1 MNKKIRVIARGSR
14 LSRLQVE
21 EVFKKFPNLAYEIKY
36 LESYGDKNLQ
46 ISLLNGEAPADIFT
60 RELDDAIRRGD
71 ADIAIH
77 SAKDL
82 PYPLPEDIEV
92 IALFPAFDTTDSLV
106 SRDHKKLAELPAGSV
121 IGTSSPLRKKGL
133 SKLRPDL
140 TIKGIRGCIEE
151 RVQQVKDGK
160 FDAAIVATCALKRLG
175 MEDEI
180 AEVLP
185 FATHPLQG
193 FLAITAKK
201 VKSEE
206 RRENAKKEN
215 APLGV
220 PADLQISCKR
230 EESQACL
237 NSSECSR
244 NSLQKSDGKERTSEN
259 TDKYTH
265 QELRAA
271 FASQSILDR
280 QGKVQ
285 LVGFGPGDPD
295 LLTLKAAKAIDH
307 ADIIFYDDLI
317 DPSYLENKKAE
328 KVYVG
333 KRAGYHHKEQ
343 ATINRLL
350 LDAARQ
356 GKNVVR
362 LKGGD
367 PMIFAHGSEEIEYLE
382 SNLIQVEVIPG
393 VTTASALAA
402 SQKISL
408 THRDFSS
415 SVALVSGHTPQPV
428 TPDAETLVYYMGAKQ
443 LQAIATK
450 LIDEDGWAFNT
461 PVLLTYNV
469 SRKDEQTFETTL
481 WKLRNGEE
489 ATANNYSAA
498 TGKNAGESIALADL
512 PTPLIA
518 LIGNVAG
525 LKHRQAS
532 AIKPTLYT
540 GNMPALEK
548 RKPDYTYTPLIEM
561 HEYEPVHWTQWEGEP
576 EKKGGDNDRKSNFEK
591 EVEEDNED
599 GLEFDEYEWAEE
611 LQDNLNDFDSPYK
624 DIFLFTSQYAV
635 KAWFNLLRK
644 TGKSTAAPKDVKF
657 VSIGATTT
665 AALQQEGI
673 KDIEQVEKD
682 NSFGV
687 IEWFKNKYDYYRNAA
702 IQHQKRNWSELY
714 HSEEEEEEEE
724 NEDLD
729 ENMNE
734 DLEEHRPA
742 ILYPQSNL
750 SNNTIAEELYKAGYD
765 VETISVYVN
774 KMPKHPRRVNLN
786 HFKRIVFTSP
796 STIDNFIKLYGK
808 LPDNVEFITRGPITQ
823 AHLDEILNKE

>member
-21 EVFKKFPNLAYEIKY
+21 EVFKNFPELAYEIKY
-36 LESYGDKNLQ
+36 LESYGDKNQQ

-60 RELDDAIRRGD
+60 RELDDAIRQGD

-106 SRDHKKLAELPAGSV
+106 SRDHKKLAELPACSI

-133 SKLRPDL
+133 NDLRPDL

-160 FDAAIVATCALKRLG
+160 YDAAIVATCALKRLG

-185 FATHPLQG
+185 FPTHPLQG
-193 FLAITAKK
+193 FLAITGKK

-206 RRENAKKEN
+206 RRMKNQNAESSSASEQENSSLFTLRSSLKN
-215 APLGV
+215 L
-220 PADLQISCKR
+220 
-230 EESQACL
+230 L
-237 NSSECSR
+237 NS
-244 NSLQKSDGKERTSEN
+244 
-259 TDKYTH
+259 
-265 QELRAA
+265 
-271 FASQSILDR
+271 
-280 QGKVQ
+280 QGSVS

-295 LLTLKAAKAIDH
+295 LLTIKAAKAIDA

-317 DPSYLENKKAE
+317 DDSYLADKKAE
-328 KVYVG
+328 KIYVG

-343 ATINRLL
+343 ADINRLL
-350 LDAARQ
+350 LNAARE

-382 SNLIQVEVIPG
+382 SNLIKVNVIPG
-393 VTTASALAA
+393 ITTASALAA

-443 LQAIATK
+443 LQTIATQ
-450 LIDEDGWAFNT
+450 LIDKEGWAFNT

-469 SRKDEQTFETTL
+469 SRPDEQTFETTL
-481 WKLRNGEE
+481 WNLRNGEMQ
-489 ATANNYSAA
+489 N
-498 TGKNAGESIALADL
+498 L

-525 LKHRQAS
+525 LKHHQAS
-532 AIKPTLYT
+532 DIKPTLYT
-540 GNMPALEK
+540 GTLPAIEK
-548 RKPDYTYTPLIEM
+548 RKADYTYTPLIEISY
-561 HEYEPVHWTQWEGEP
+561 HPSYFTKILEDHYFERYDG
-576 EKKGGDNDRKSNFEK
+576 KSFTKYCEW
-591 EVEEDNED
+591 
-599 GLEFDEYEWAEE
+599 DESQALY
-611 LQDNLNDFDSPYK
+611 Y
-624 DIFLFTSQYAV
+624 IFTSQYGVQATLDYYDLILNEQEEHV
-635 KAWFNLLRK
+635 FI
-644 TGKSTAAPKDVKF
+644 
-657 VSIGATTT
+657 SIGDTTT
-665 AALQQEGI
+665 EALHKAGVKNVI
-673 KDIEQVEKD
+673 QVEQD
-682 NSFGV
+682 NRYGV
-687 IEWFKNKYDYYRNAA
+687 IEWFKKEKERLDAEKPRYEQ
-702 IQHQKRNWSELY
+702 IMKK
-714 HSEEEEEEEE
+714 
-724 NEDLD
+724 LD
-729 ENMNE
+729 ELDDPDEQDAYYYKEEDFLQRYENRLVFYPHSSLSPEDIPLALQELGFNVLSAVVYNNE
-734 DLEEHRPA
+734 L
-742 ILYPQSNL
+742 
-750 SNNTIAEELYKAGYD
+750 
-765 VETISVYVN
+765 
-774 KMPKHPRRVNLN
+774 PKNPRRVNLN

-808 LPDNVEFITRGPITQ
+808 LPENTEFITRGPITQ
-823 AHLDEILNKE
+823 AHLEEVLNK

>member
-21 EVFKKFPNLAYEIKY
+21 EVFKNFPELAYEIKY
-36 LESYGDKNLQ
+36 LESYGDKNQQ

-60 RELDDAIRRGD
+60 RELDDAIRQGD

-106 SRDHKKLAELPAGSV
+106 SRDHKKLAELPAGSI

-133 SKLRPDL
+133 NELRPDL

-160 FDAAIVATCALKRLG
+160 YDAAIVATCALKRLG

-185 FATHPLQG
+185 FPTHPLQG

-201 VKSEE
+201 GS
-206 RRENAKKEN
+206 
-215 APLGV
+215 
-220 PADLQISCKR
+220 DLKQ
-230 EESQACL
+230 
-237 NSSECSR
+237 
-244 NSLQKSDGKERTSEN
+244 
-259 TDKYTH
+259 
-265 QELRAA
+265 A
-271 FASQSILDR
+271 FASKSILDK
-280 QGKVQ
+280 QGSVS

-295 LLTLKAAKAIDH
+295 LLTIKAAKAIDA

-317 DPSYLENKKAE
+317 DDSYLADKKAE

-343 ATINRLL
+343 ADINRLL
-350 LDAARQ
+350 LEAARE

-382 SNLIQVEVIPG
+382 SNLIKVNVIPG
-393 VTTASALAA
+393 ITTASALAA

-443 LQAIATK
+443 LQTIATQ
-450 LIDEDGWAFNT
+450 LIDKEGWAFNT

-469 SRKDEQTFETTL
+469 SRPDEQTFEATL
-481 WKLRNGEE
+481 WNLRNGEMQH
-489 ATANNYSAA
+489 
-498 TGKNAGESIALADL
+498 L

-518 LIGNVAG
+518 LFGYVAG
-525 LKHRQAS
+525 LKHHQAS
-532 AIKPTLYT
+532 DIKPTLYT
-540 GNMPALEK
+540 GTLPAIEK
-548 RKPDYTYTPLIEM
+548 RKADYTYTPLIEISY
-561 HEYEPVHWTQWEGEP
+561 HPSYFT
-576 EKKGGDNDRKSNFEK
+576 KIL
-591 EVEEDNED
+591 EDNYCEHYD
-599 GLEFDEYEWAEE
+599 GKSFTEYCEWDESQALY
-611 LQDNLNDFDSPYK
+611 Y
-624 DIFLFTSQYAV
+624 IFTSQYGVHATLDYYDLIFKEQEEHV
-635 KAWFNLLRK
+635 FISIGDTTTEALHKA
-644 TGKSTAAPKDVKF
+644 GVKDV
-657 VSIGATTT
+657 I
-665 AALQQEGI
+665 
-673 KDIEQVEKD
+673 QVEQD
-682 NSFGV
+682 NRYGV
-687 IEWFKNKYDYYRNAA
+687 IEWFKKEKERLDAA
-702 IQHQKRNWSELY
+702 RPQYEHSYELF
-714 HSEEEEEEEE
+714 EKM
-724 NEDLD
+724 DLD
-729 ENMNE
+729 NYDHELADFVYRYENRLVFYPHSSLSPEDIPLALQELGFNVLSAVVYNNE
-734 DLEEHRPA
+734 L
-742 ILYPQSNL
+742 
-750 SNNTIAEELYKAGYD
+750 
-765 VETISVYVN
+765 
-774 KMPKHPRRVNLN
+774 PKNPRRVNLN

-808 LPDNVEFITRGPITQ
+808 LPENTEFITRGPITQ
-823 AHLDEILNKE
+823 AHLEEVMKVKNKK

>member
-21 EVFKKFPNLAYEIKY
+21 EVFKNFPELAYEIKY
-36 LESYGDKNLQ
+36 LESYGDKNQQ

-60 RELDDAIRRGD
+60 RELDDAIRQGD

-106 SRDHKKLAELPAGSV
+106 SRNHKKLAELPAGSI

-133 SKLRPDL
+133 NELRPDL

-160 FDAAIVATCALKRLG
+160 YDAAIVATCALKRLG

-185 FATHPLQG
+185 FPTHPLQG

-201 VKSEE
+201 GS
-206 RRENAKKEN
+206 
-215 APLGV
+215 
-220 PADLQISCKR
+220 DLKQ
-230 EESQACL
+230 
-237 NSSECSR
+237 
-244 NSLQKSDGKERTSEN
+244 
-259 TDKYTH
+259 
-265 QELRAA
+265 A
-271 FASQSILDR
+271 FASKSILDK
-280 QGKVQ
+280 QGSVS

-295 LLTLKAAKAIDH
+295 LLTIKAAKAIDA

-317 DPSYLENKKAE
+317 DDSYLADKKAE
-328 KVYVG
+328 KIYVG

-343 ATINRLL
+343 ADINRLL
-350 LDAARQ
+350 LEAARE

-382 SNLIQVEVIPG
+382 SNLIKVNVIPG
-393 VTTASALAA
+393 ITTASALAA

-443 LQAIATK
+443 LQTIATQ
-450 LIDEDGWAFNT
+450 LIDKEGWAFNT

-469 SRKDEQTFETTL
+469 SRPDEQTFETTL
-481 WKLRNGEE
+481 WNLRNGEMQ
-489 ATANNYSAA
+489 N
-498 TGKNAGESIALADL
+498 L

-525 LKHRQAS
+525 LKHHQAS
-532 AIKPTLYT
+532 DIKPTLYT
-540 GNMPALEK
+540 GTLPAIEK
-548 RKPDYTYTPLIEM
+548 RKADYTYTPLIEISY
-561 HEYEPVHWTQWEGEP
+561 HPSYFT
-576 EKKGGDNDRKSNFEK
+576 KIL
-591 EVEEDNED
+591 EDNYCKQYD
-599 GLEFDEYEWAEE
+599 GKCFTKYCEWDESQALY
-611 LQDNLNDFDSPYK
+611 Y
-624 DIFLFTSQYAV
+624 IFTSQYGVEATLEDYDLIFKEQEKHV
-635 KAWFNLLRK
+635 FI
-644 TGKSTAAPKDVKF
+644 
-657 VSIGATTT
+657 SIGDTTT
-665 AALQQEGI
+665 EALHKAGVKNVI
-673 KDIEQVEKD
+673 QVEQD
-682 NSFGV
+682 NRYGV
-687 IEWFKNKYDYYRNAA
+687 IEWFKKEKERLDAA
-702 IQHQKRNWSELY
+702 RPQYEHSFELF
-714 HSEEEEEEEE
+714 EKM
-724 NEDLD
+724 DLD
-729 ENMNE
+729 NYDHELADFVYRYENRLVFYPHSSLSPEDIPLALQKLGFDVLSAIVYNNE
-734 DLEEHRPA
+734 L
-742 ILYPQSNL
+742 
-750 SNNTIAEELYKAGYD
+750 
-765 VETISVYVN
+765 
-774 KMPKHPRRVNLN
+774 PKNPRRVNLN

-808 LPDNVEFITRGPITQ
+808 LPENTEFITRGPITQ
-823 AHLDEILNKE
+823 AHLEEVLNK

>member
-21 EVFKKFPNLAYEIKY
+21 EVFKNFPELAYEIKY
-36 LESYGDKNLQ
+36 LESYGDKNQQ

-60 RELDDAIRRGD
+60 RELDDAIRQGD

-106 SRDHKKLAELPAGSV
+106 SRDNKKLAELPAGSI

-133 SKLRPDL
+133 NELRPDL
-140 TIKGIRGCIEE
+140 TIKGIRGCIEG

-160 FDAAIVATCALKRLG
+160 YDAAIVATCALKRLG

-185 FATHPLQG
+185 FPTHPLQG
-193 FLAITAKK
+193 FLAITGKK

-206 RRENAKKEN
+206 RRMKNQNAESSSASEQENSSLFTLRSSLKN
-215 APLGV
+215 L
-220 PADLQISCKR
+220 
-230 EESQACL
+230 L
-237 NSSECSR
+237 NS
-244 NSLQKSDGKERTSEN
+244 
-259 TDKYTH
+259 
-265 QELRAA
+265 
-271 FASQSILDR
+271 
-280 QGKVQ
+280 QGSVS

-295 LLTLKAAKAIDH
+295 LLTIKAAKAIDA

-317 DPSYLENKKAE
+317 DDSYLADKKAE
-328 KVYVG
+328 KIYVG

-343 ATINRLL
+343 AEINRLL
-350 LDAARQ
+350 LEAARE

-382 SNLIQVEVIPG
+382 SNLIKVNVIPG
-393 VTTASALAA
+393 ITTASALAA

-443 LQAIATK
+443 LQTIATQ
-450 LIDEDGWAFNT
+450 LIDKEGWAFNT

-469 SRKDEQTFETTL
+469 SRPDEQTFETTL
-481 WKLRNGEE
+481 WNLRNGEMQ
-489 ATANNYSAA
+489 N
-498 TGKNAGESIALADL
+498 L

-525 LKHRQAS
+525 LKHHQAS
-532 AIKPTLYT
+532 DIKPTLYT
-540 GNMPALEK
+540 GTLPAIEK
-548 RKPDYTYTPLIEM
+548 RKADYTYTPLIEISY
-561 HEYEPVHWTQWEGEP
+561 HPSYFTKILEDHYFERYDG
-576 EKKGGDNDRKSNFEK
+576 KSFTKYCEW
-591 EVEEDNED
+591 
-599 GLEFDEYEWAEE
+599 DESQALY
-611 LQDNLNDFDSPYK
+611 Y
-624 DIFLFTSQYAV
+624 IFTSQYGVHATLDYYDLIFKEQEEHV
-635 KAWFNLLRK
+635 FI
-644 TGKSTAAPKDVKF
+644 
-657 VSIGATTT
+657 SIGDTTT
-665 AALQQEGI
+665 EALHKAGVKNVI
-673 KDIEQVEKD
+673 QVEQD
-682 NSFGV
+682 NRYGV
-687 IEWFKNKYDYYRNAA
+687 IEWFKKEKERLDAEKPRYEQ
-702 IQHQKRNWSELY
+702 IMKK
-714 HSEEEEEEEE
+714 
-724 NEDLD
+724 LD
-729 ENMNE
+729 ELNDPDEQDAYYYKEEDFLQRYENRLVFYPHSSLSPEDIPLALQELGFNVLSAVVYNNE
-734 DLEEHRPA
+734 L
-742 ILYPQSNL
+742 
-750 SNNTIAEELYKAGYD
+750 
-765 VETISVYVN
+765 
-774 KMPKHPRRVNLN
+774 PKNPRRVNLN

-808 LPDNVEFITRGPITQ
+808 LPENTEFITRGPITQ
-823 AHLDEILNKE
+823 AHLEEVMKVKNEE

>member
-21 EVFKKFPNLAYEIKY
+21 EVFKNFPELAYEIKY
-36 LESYGDKNLQ
+36 LESYGDKNQQ

-60 RELDDAIRRGD
+60 RELDDAIRQGD

-106 SRDHKKLAELPAGSV
+106 SRDHRKLAELPAGSI

-133 SKLRPDL
+133 NELRPDL
-140 TIKGIRGCIEE
+140 NIKGIRGCIEE

-160 FDAAIVATCALKRLG
+160 YDAAIVATCALKRLG

-185 FATHPLQG
+185 FPTHPLQG

-201 VKSEE
+201 GSQ
-206 RRENAKKEN
+206 
-215 APLGV
+215 
-220 PADLQISCKR
+220 DLKQ
-230 EESQACL
+230 
-237 NSSECSR
+237 
-244 NSLQKSDGKERTSEN
+244 
-259 TDKYTH
+259 
-265 QELRAA
+265 A
-271 FASQSILDR
+271 FASKSILDK
-280 QGKVQ
+280 QGTAS

-295 LLTLKAAKAIDH
+295 LLTIKAAKAIDA

-317 DPSYLENKKAE
+317 DDSYLADKKAE
-328 KVYVG
+328 KIYVG

-343 ATINRLL
+343 AEINRLL
-350 LDAARQ
+350 LEAARE

-382 SNLIQVEVIPG
+382 SNLIQVNVIPG
-393 VTTASALAA
+393 ITTASALAA

-443 LQAIATK
+443 LQAIATQ
-450 LIDEDGWAFNT
+450 LIDEKGWAFNT

-469 SRKDEQTFETTL
+469 SRPDEQTFETTL
-481 WKLRNGEE
+481 WNLRNGEMQ
-489 ATANNYSAA
+489 N
-498 TGKNAGESIALADL
+498 L

-525 LKHRQAS
+525 LKHHQAS
-532 AIKPTLYT
+532 DIKPTLYT
-540 GNMPALEK
+540 GTLPAIEK
-548 RKPDYTYTPLIEM
+548 RKADYTYTPLIEINYRPTYFT
-561 HEYEPVHWTQWEGEP
+561 EDTDDYA
-576 EKKGGDNDRKSNFEK
+576 KYYL
-591 EVEEDNED
+591 EEDYNA
-599 GLEFDEYEWAEE
+599 FDLGFVAAKY
-611 LQDNLNDFDSPYK
+611 
-624 DIFLFTSQYAV
+624 ILFTSQYGVYATQEEIQYYLDDEDV
-635 KAWFNLLRK
+635 HQSYISIGDTTTEALHKA
-644 TGKSTAAPKDVKF
+644 GVKDV
-657 VSIGATTT
+657 I
-665 AALQQEGI
+665 QI
-673 KDIEQVEKD
+673 EKD
-682 NSFGV
+682 NRYGV
-687 IEWFKNKYDYYRNAA
+687 IEWFKKEKEKYNAA
-702 IQHQKRNWSELY
+702 KPRYEQVKKKLRELKDQKEKDAYRQKEQEFMQWYESRLIFYPHSSLSSEAIPLALY
-714 HSEEEEEEEE
+714 ELGFNVESVV
-724 NEDLD
+724 
-729 ENMNE
+729 
-734 DLEEHRPA
+734 A
-742 ILYPQSNL
+742 Y
-750 SNNTIAEELYKAGYD
+750 NNVL
-765 VETISVYVN
+765 
-774 KMPKHPRRVNLN
+774 PKHVRRVNLN

-808 LPDNVEFITRGPITQ
+808 LPENTEFITRGPITQ
-823 AHLDEILNKE
+823 AHLEEVLNK

>member
-21 EVFKKFPNLAYEIKY
+21 EVFKNFPELAYEIKY
-36 LESYGDKNLQ
+36 LESYGDKNQQ

-60 RELDDAIRRGD
+60 RELDDAIRQGD

-106 SRDHKKLAELPAGSV
+106 SRDHKKLAELPAGSI

-133 SKLRPDL
+133 NELRPDL

-160 FDAAIVATCALKRLG
+160 YDAAIVATCALKRLG

-185 FATHPLQG
+185 FPTHPLQG
-193 FLAITAKK
+193 FLAITGKK

-206 RRENAKKEN
+206 RRMKNQNAESSSASEQENSSLFTLRSSLKN
-215 APLGV
+215 L
-220 PADLQISCKR
+220 
-230 EESQACL
+230 L
-237 NSSECSR
+237 NS
-244 NSLQKSDGKERTSEN
+244 
-259 TDKYTH
+259 
-265 QELRAA
+265 
-271 FASQSILDR
+271 
-280 QGKVQ
+280 QGSVS

-295 LLTLKAAKAIDH
+295 LLTIKAAKAIDA

-317 DPSYLENKKAE
+317 DDSYLADKKAE
-328 KVYVG
+328 KIYVG

-343 ATINRLL
+343 AEINRLL
-350 LDAARQ
+350 LDAARE

-382 SNLIQVEVIPG
+382 SNLIQVNVIPG
-393 VTTASALAA
+393 ITTASALAA

-443 LQAIATK
+443 LQTIATQ
-450 LIDEDGWAFNT
+450 LIDKEGWAFNT

-469 SRKDEQTFETTL
+469 SRPDEQTFETTL
-481 WKLRNGEE
+481 WELRNGEKKE
-489 ATANNYSAA
+489 
-498 TGKNAGESIALADL
+498 L

-525 LKHRQAS
+525 LKHHQAS
-532 AIKPTLYT
+532 DIKPTLYT
-540 GNMPALEK
+540 GTLPAMEK
-548 RKPDYTYTPLIEM
+548 RKADYTYTPLIEISY
-561 HEYEPVHWTQWEGEP
+561 HPSYFTKILEDHYCDRYDGKSFTKYCEWDESQALYYIFTSQYGVHATLDYYDLIFKEQEEHVFISI
-576 EKKGGDNDRKSNFEK
+576 GDTTTEALHKAGVKNVIQ
-591 EVEEDNED
+591 VEEDNR
-599 GLEFDEYEWAEE
+599 Y
-611 LQDNLNDFDSPYK
+611 
-624 DIFLFTSQYAV
+624 
-635 KAWFNLLRK
+635 
-644 TGKSTAAPKDVKF
+644 
-657 VSIGATTT
+657 
-665 AALQQEGI
+665 
-673 KDIEQVEKD
+673 
-682 NSFGV
+682 GV
-687 IEWFKNKYDYYRNAA
+687 IEWFKKEKERLDAA
-702 IQHQKRNWSELY
+702 RPQYEHSYELF
-714 HSEEEEEEEE
+714 EKM
-724 NEDLD
+724 DLD
-729 ENMNE
+729 NYDHELADFVYRYENRLVFYPHSSLSPEDIPLALQELGFNVLSAVVYNNE
-734 DLEEHRPA
+734 L
-742 ILYPQSNL
+742 
-750 SNNTIAEELYKAGYD
+750 
-765 VETISVYVN
+765 
-774 KMPKHPRRVNLN
+774 PKNPRRVNLN

-808 LPDNVEFITRGPITQ
+808 LPENTEFITRGPITQ
-823 AHLDEILNKE
+823 AHLEEVLKVKNKK

>member
-21 EVFKKFPNLAYEIKY
+21 EVFKNFPELAYEIKY
-36 LESYGDKNLQ
+36 LESYGDKNQQ

-60 RELDDAIRRGD
+60 RELDDAIRQGD

-106 SRDHKKLAELPAGSV
+106 SRDHRKLAELPAGSI

-133 SKLRPDL
+133 NELRPDL

-160 FDAAIVATCALKRLG
+160 YDAAIVATCALKRLG

-185 FATHPLQG
+185 FPTHPLQG

-201 VKSEE
+201 GSQ
-206 RRENAKKEN
+206 
-215 APLGV
+215 
-220 PADLQISCKR
+220 DLKQ
-230 EESQACL
+230 
-237 NSSECSR
+237 
-244 NSLQKSDGKERTSEN
+244 
-259 TDKYTH
+259 
-265 QELRAA
+265 A
-271 FASQSILDR
+271 FASKSILDK
-280 QGKVQ
+280 QGTAS

-295 LLTLKAAKAIDH
+295 LLTIKAAKAIDA

-317 DPSYLENKKAE
+317 DDSYLADKKAE
-328 KVYVG
+328 KIYVG

-343 ATINRLL
+343 AEINRLL
-350 LDAARQ
+350 LEAARE

-382 SNLIQVEVIPG
+382 SNLIKVNVIPG
-393 VTTASALAA
+393 ITTASALAA

-443 LQAIATK
+443 LQAIAAQ
-450 LIDEDGWAFNT
+450 LIDEKSWAFNT

-469 SRKDEQTFETTL
+469 SHPDEQTFETTL
-481 WKLRNGEE
+481 WNLRNGEMQ
-489 ATANNYSAA
+489 N
-498 TGKNAGESIALADL
+498 L

-518 LIGNVAG
+518 LMGNVAG
-525 LKHRQAS
+525 LKHHQAS
-532 AIKPTLYT
+532 DIKPTLYT
-540 GNMPALEK
+540 GTLPAIEK
-548 RKPDYTYTPLIEM
+548 RKADYTYTPLIEINYRPTYFT
-561 HEYEPVHWTQWEGEP
+561 EDTDDYA
-576 EKKGGDNDRKSNFEK
+576 KYYL
-591 EVEEDNED
+591 EEDYNA
-599 GLEFDEYEWAEE
+599 FDLGFVAAKY
-611 LQDNLNDFDSPYK
+611 
-624 DIFLFTSQYAV
+624 ILFTSQYGVYATQEEIQDYLDDEDV
-635 KAWFNLLRK
+635 HQSYISIGDTTTEALHKA
-644 TGKSTAAPKDVKF
+644 GVKDV
-657 VSIGATTT
+657 I
-665 AALQQEGI
+665 QI
-673 KDIEQVEKD
+673 EKD
-682 NSFGV
+682 NRYGV
-687 IEWFKNKYDYYRNAA
+687 IEWFKKEKEKYNAA
-702 IQHQKRNWSELY
+702 KPRYEQVKKKLRELKDQKEKDAYRQKEQEFMQWYESRLIFYPHSSLSSEAIPLALY
-714 HSEEEEEEEE
+714 ELGFNVESVV
-724 NEDLD
+724 
-729 ENMNE
+729 
-734 DLEEHRPA
+734 A
-742 ILYPQSNL
+742 Y
-750 SNNTIAEELYKAGYD
+750 NNVL
-765 VETISVYVN
+765 
-774 KMPKHPRRVNLN
+774 PKHVRRVNLN

-808 LPDNVEFITRGPITQ
+808 LPENTEFITRGPITQ
-823 AHLDEILNKE
+823 DHLEEILNK

>member
-21 EVFKKFPNLAYEIKY
+21 EVFKNFPELAYEIKY
-36 LESYGDKNLQ
+36 LESYGDKNQQ

-60 RELDDAIRRGD
+60 RELDDAIRQGD

-106 SRDHKKLAELPAGSV
+106 SRDHKKLAELPAGSI

-133 SKLRPDL
+133 NELRPNL

-160 FDAAIVATCALKRLG
+160 YDAAIVATCALKRLG

-185 FATHPLQG
+185 FPTHPLQG
-193 FLAITAKK
+193 FLAVTAKK
-201 VKSEE
+201 GSQ
-206 RRENAKKEN
+206 
-215 APLGV
+215 
-220 PADLQISCKR
+220 DLKQ
-230 EESQACL
+230 
-237 NSSECSR
+237 
-244 NSLQKSDGKERTSEN
+244 
-259 TDKYTH
+259 
-265 QELRAA
+265 A
-271 FASQSILDR
+271 FASKSILDK
-280 QGKVQ
+280 QGSVS

-295 LLTLKAAKAIDH
+295 LLTIKAAKAIDA

-317 DPSYLENKKAE
+317 DDSYLADKKAE
-328 KVYVG
+328 KIYVG

-343 ATINRLL
+343 ADINRLL
-350 LDAARQ
+350 LEAARE

-382 SNLIQVEVIPG
+382 SNLIKVNVIPG
-393 VTTASALAA
+393 ITTASALAA

-443 LQAIATK
+443 LQTIATQ
-450 LIDEDGWAFNT
+450 LIDKEGWAFNT

-469 SRKDEQTFETTL
+469 SRPDEQTFETTL
-481 WKLRNGEE
+481 WNLRNGEMQ
-489 ATANNYSAA
+489 N
-498 TGKNAGESIALADL
+498 L

-525 LKHRQAS
+525 LKHHQAS
-532 AIKPTLYT
+532 DIKPTLYT
-540 GNMPALEK
+540 GTLPAIEK
-548 RKPDYTYTPLIEM
+548 RKADYTYTPLIEISY
-561 HEYEPVHWTQWEGEP
+561 HPSYFT
-576 EKKGGDNDRKSNFEK
+576 KIL
-591 EVEEDNED
+591 EDNYCEHYD
-599 GLEFDEYEWAEE
+599 GKSFTEYCEWDESQALY
-611 LQDNLNDFDSPYK
+611 Y
-624 DIFLFTSQYAV
+624 IFTSQYGVQATLDYYDLILNEQEEHV
-635 KAWFNLLRK
+635 FISIGDTTTEALHKA
-644 TGKSTAAPKDVKF
+644 GVKDV
-657 VSIGATTT
+657 I
-665 AALQQEGI
+665 
-673 KDIEQVEKD
+673 QVEQD
-682 NSFGV
+682 NRYGV
-687 IEWFKNKYDYYRNAA
+687 IEWFKKEKERLDAA
-702 IQHQKRNWSELY
+702 RPQYEHSFELF
-714 HSEEEEEEEE
+714 EKM
-724 NEDLD
+724 DLD
-729 ENMNE
+729 NYDHELADFVYRYENRLVFYPHSSLSPEDIPLALQELGFNVLSAVVYNNE
-734 DLEEHRPA
+734 L
-742 ILYPQSNL
+742 
-750 SNNTIAEELYKAGYD
+750 
-765 VETISVYVN
+765 
-774 KMPKHPRRVNLN
+774 PKNPRRVNLN

-808 LPDNVEFITRGPITQ
+808 LPENTEFITRGPITQ
-823 AHLDEILNKE
+823 AHLEEVLNK

>member
-21 EVFKKFPNLAYEIKY
+21 EVFKNFPELAYEIKY
-36 LESYGDKNLQ
+36 LESYGDKNQQ

-60 RELDDAIRRGD
+60 RELDDAIRQGD

-106 SRDHKKLAELPAGSV
+106 SRDHKKLAELPAGSI

-133 SKLRPDL
+133 NELRPDL

-160 FDAAIVATCALKRLG
+160 YDAAIVATCALKRLG

-185 FATHPLQG
+185 FPTHPLQG

-201 VKSEE
+201 GSQ
-206 RRENAKKEN
+206 
-215 APLGV
+215 
-220 PADLQISCKR
+220 DLKQ
-230 EESQACL
+230 
-237 NSSECSR
+237 
-244 NSLQKSDGKERTSEN
+244 
-259 TDKYTH
+259 
-265 QELRAA
+265 A
-271 FASQSILDR
+271 FASKSILDK
-280 QGKVQ
+280 QGSVS

-295 LLTLKAAKAIDH
+295 LLTIKAAKAIDA

-317 DPSYLENKKAE
+317 DDSYLADKKAE
-328 KVYVG
+328 KIYVG

-343 ATINRLL
+343 ADINRLL
-350 LDAARQ
+350 LEAARE

-382 SNLIQVEVIPG
+382 SNLIKVNVIPG
-393 VTTASALAA
+393 ITTASALAA

-443 LQAIATK
+443 LQTIATQ
-450 LIDEDGWAFNT
+450 LIDKEGWAFNT

-469 SRKDEQTFETTL
+469 SRPDEQTFETTL
-481 WKLRNGEE
+481 WNLRNGEMQ
-489 ATANNYSAA
+489 N
-498 TGKNAGESIALADL
+498 L

-525 LKHRQAS
+525 LKHHQAS
-532 AIKPTLYT
+532 DIKPTLYT
-540 GNMPALEK
+540 GTLPAIEK
-548 RKPDYTYTPLIEM
+548 RKADYTYTPLIEISY
-561 HEYEPVHWTQWEGEP
+561 HPSYFT
-576 EKKGGDNDRKSNFEK
+576 KIL
-591 EVEEDNED
+591 EDNYCEHYD
-599 GLEFDEYEWAEE
+599 GKSFTEYCEWDESQALY
-611 LQDNLNDFDSPYK
+611 Y
-624 DIFLFTSQYAV
+624 IFTSQYGVQATLDYYDLILNEQEEHV
-635 KAWFNLLRK
+635 FISIGDTTTEALHKA
-644 TGKSTAAPKDVKF
+644 GVKDV
-657 VSIGATTT
+657 I
-665 AALQQEGI
+665 
-673 KDIEQVEKD
+673 QVEQD
-682 NSFGV
+682 NRYGV
-687 IEWFKNKYDYYRNAA
+687 IEWFKKEKERLDAARPQYEQSFELFEKMDYDNYDPELEDFVYRYENRLVFYPHSSLSPEDIPLAL
-702 IQHQKRNWSELY
+702 QELGFNVLSAVVY
-714 HSEEEEEEEE
+714 N
-724 NEDLD
+724 NEL
-729 ENMNE
+729 
-734 DLEEHRPA
+734 
-742 ILYPQSNL
+742 
-750 SNNTIAEELYKAGYD
+750 
-765 VETISVYVN
+765 
-774 KMPKHPRRVNLN
+774 PKNPRRVNLN

-808 LPDNVEFITRGPITQ
+808 LPENTEFITRGPITQ
-823 AHLDEILNKE
+823 AHLEEVLNK